1 MSMAD
6 YNKMVYMC
14 RMANLMGVE
23 CKNVVFHLFMF
34 CVEGLLYLLKQ
45 RNGGIIRFILHM
57 NEYLL
62 TINVF

>member
-34 CVEGLLYLLKQ
+34 CVEGLLYLL
-45 RNGGIIRFILHM
+45 G
-57 NEYLL
+57 Y
-62 TINVF
+62 INHQATTEWWYYQIYTTHE